1 MSLATLWNKQLA
13 LLFIGNVFEF
23 YNFSLFV
30 MFSKEISAAFFP
42 NCPAYISYVLF
53 AVGFVARPLG
63 GLLFGYLGDIRGR
76 KTSLIIAVVMLS
88 LPTIMIGVL
97 PGHER
102 LGIASQAMALLC
114 RLLQGVS
121 INGEYITASVL
132 ALEKRG
138 VSQTF
143 TSCILTAA
151 NSVGTSL
158 ALLVSYIA
166 WPCKESW
173 RFWFLFGGIGSLA
186 YLWRRFAYI
195 KESDEFVIN
204 RTTCE
209 NSGLMNLFK
218 QHLGAVFAVIG
229 IGAFSQAASYSVV
242 VNIKDFTSA
251 SDAVWVQETIRSL
264 MIILPIFTY
273 PAMGRLFAKSQPEN
287 VMLSIALLGVLF
299 TYPAFCMIS
308 SPSKFTALAGGLIIT
323 ILGGSISGPSKA
335 VYKQLFPVQCRCSGI
350 AIGKGIGGL
359 LFGGLSPL
367 LNAWLIKLAS
377 FKFVAIYMTV
387 CAVISL
393 GSLVVAKK
401 RRIWGI

>member
-1 MSLATLWNKQLA
+1 MSLAVLWNKQLA
-13 LLFIGNVFEF
+13 LLFVGNVFEF

-42 NCPAYISYVLF
+42 NYPAYIGYVLF

-88 LPTIMIGVL
+88 LPTIMIGAL
-97 PGHER
+97 PGYGC
-102 LGIASQAMALLC
+102 LGIASQVMALLC

-166 WPCKESW
+166 WPCEESW
-173 RFWFLFGGIGSLA
+173 RFWFLFGGVGSLV

-195 KESDEFVIN
+195 KESDEFVASHS
-204 RTTCE
+204 TCKKFVLE
-209 NSGLMNLFK
+209 NLFK
-218 QHLGAVFAVIG
+218 QHLGAVFMVIG
-229 IGAFSQAASYSVV
+229 IGAFSQAVSYSVV

-251 SDAVWVQETIRSL
+251 SDAVWVQETIRFL
-264 MIILPIFTY
+264 MIVLPVFTY
-273 PAMGRLFAKSQPEN
+273 PAMGRLFAKTRPEN
-287 VMLSIALLGVLF
+287 VMLSIALLGVFF
-299 TYPAFCMIS
+299 TYPAFCMLS
-308 SPSKFTALAGGLIIT
+308 NSSKFIALVGGLVVT

-367 LNAWLIKLAS
+367 LNAWLIELAS
-377 FKFVAIYMTV
+377 VKFVAAYMTI
-387 CAVISL
+387 CAIISL
-393 GSLVVAKK
+393 GSLAAAK
-401 RRIWGI
+401 RRGI